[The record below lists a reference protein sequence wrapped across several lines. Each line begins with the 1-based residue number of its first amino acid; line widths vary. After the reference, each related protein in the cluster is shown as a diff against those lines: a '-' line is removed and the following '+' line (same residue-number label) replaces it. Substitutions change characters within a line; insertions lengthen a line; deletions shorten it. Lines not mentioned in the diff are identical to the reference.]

1 MYVCMYVCMNTCIYT
16 YTHTHTHT
24 RTYVYT
30 HAYIHM
36 YMYVNIYTHQA
47 RIRDKAKASK
57 GPEDRGSEPRWQ
69 SGLTKIWKI
78 SALVYLL

>member
-1 MYVCMYVCMNTCIYT
+1 MCIY
-16 YTHTHTHT
+16 
-24 RTYVYT
+24 
-30 HAYIHM
+30 IHIYM

-69 SGLTKIWKI
+69 SGLTKILENQCP
-78 SALVYLL
+78 SVLTVESYCVDNF